1 MRFRPLFGSVD
12 HFIVNLLHLVGVREK
27 GIHDIGVEVL
37 ASASADD
44 VIAVF
49 QRHGLPVAAVAGN
62 GERYL
67 GFSGGYSFVRAM
79 DFMISFEKE
88 TRYHG
93 SHELFAE
100 FYNSKEH
107 GSWEYLREYRGGY
120 AYKFPLYRGK
130 NTTFRMRGGAALGSD
145 EEGFTAGFQLGFEF
159 NYTFLVGSQL
169 FLQQKNEYCILTPRP
184 WRSGLM
190 VGLRFPF

>member
-1 MRFRPLFGSVD
+1 MKRLA
-12 HFIVNLLHLVGVREK
+12 IVLCMLLGVG
-27 GIHDIGVEVL
+27 L
-37 ASASADD
+37 CAS
-44 VIAVF
+44 
-49 QRHGLPVAAVAGN
+49 AGN

-93 SHELFAE
+93 AHELFAE

-130 NTTFRMRGGAALGSD
+130 NTLFRMRGGAALGAD
-145 EEGFTAGFQLGFEF
+145 DAGFTAGFQLGFEYT
-159 NYTFLVGSQL
+159 YTFLPGSQI
-169 FLQQKNEYCILTPRP
+169 FLQEKNEYSILTPRP
-184 WRSGLM
+184 WRAGLLL
-190 VGLRFPF
+190 GFRFPS

>member
-1 MRFRPLFGSVD
+1 MKRFVFVLCM
-12 HFIVNLLHLVGVREK
+12 LLGVG
-27 GIHDIGVEVL
+27 L
-37 ASASADD
+37 SA
-44 VIAVF
+44 
-49 QRHGLPVAAVAGN
+49 LAGN
-62 GERYL
+62 GERYI

-100 FYNSKEH
+100 FYNSKEN

-130 NTTFRMRGGAALGSD
+130 NTTFRMRGGAALGAD

-169 FLQQKNEYCILTPRP
+169 FLQQKNEYSILSPRP
-184 WRSGLM
+184 WRNGLLI
-190 VGLRFPF
+190 GLRFPF